1 MNKRVS
7 KPDDVLLEG
16 KEISMAYRIA
26 HQSVPVL
33 NHVSLSVR
41 RGETVCIRGASGA
54 GKSTLLHILGGLE
67 NPTSGSVVCRNE
79 IIYSLSQNRRASF
92 RAREVGF
99 VFQSYHLLPELDVL
113 ENAMLP
119 AMSQWRFMRR
129 RQELEKHARSLL
141 FRVGLEHRLHHRPME
156 LSGGEQ
162 QRAAIARALMN
173 QPKIVLADEPTGNL
187 DSHTGEQVLQY
198 LFELVREHRQTLVM
212 VTHDDDV
219 ASRCDRILLLED
231 GRLKVA

>member
-1 MNKRVS
+1 MNEGVF
-7 KPDDVLLEG
+7 KPDEVVLEG

-26 HQSVPVL
+26 RQSVPVL
-33 NHVSLSVR
+33 SNVSVSVQ

-67 NPTSGSVVCRNE
+67 RPTSGSVLCRNE
-79 IIYSLSQNRRASF
+79 MIYTLSEKRRASF

-113 ENAMLP
+113 ENALLP
-119 AMSQWRFMRR
+119 AMSQGGYMRR
-129 RQELEKHARSLL
+129 KRELEKVARSLL
-141 FRVGLEHRLHHRPME
+141 IRVGLEHRLHHRPME

-162 QRAAIARALMN
+162 QRAALARALMN
-173 QPKIVLADEPTGNL
+173 QPEIVLADEPTGNL
-187 DSHTGEQVLQY
+187 DSHTGEQVLEY
-198 LFELVREHRQTLVM
+198 LFELVREHRHTLVM
-212 VTHDDDV
+212 VTHNDDV

-231 GRLKVA
+231 GCLTAA